1 MDLLCLITF
10 FLSTYSFLSYE
21 LIDQLEA
28 DSSRQLSRAELPY
41 LGSACQLE
49 PS

>member
-1 MDLLCLITF
+1 MTVCKFLHYALEYMDLLCLITF

-28 DSSRQLSRAELPY
+28 DSSRWLS
-41 LGSACQLE
+41 
-49 PS
+49 